1 MAKGKHEDNTDKD
14 GNKDSYDHSNT
25 KDADDSGSGKHE
37 KGDTGDRDN
46 K

>member
-14 GNKDSYDHSNT
+14 GHKDNYDHSNT
-25 KDADDSGSGKHE
+25 KDVNDSGRGKHE
-37 KGDTGDRDN
+37 KGDTDDRDD